1 MTEVTVDGATRC
13 SWCGRAVPRPAVGR
27 PRRYCRDSCRQ
38 RAYEARRRAER
49 AGLSAEHVV
58 LGPEQLA
65 DLRDRLYVLQAA
77 LDDIDAGG
85 WAPRDALAHLYDA
98 AQPLRQLWPTA
109 RNGTA
114 TW

>member
-1 MTEVTVDGATRC
+1 M
-13 SWCGRAVPRPAVGR
+13 
-27 PRRYCRDSCRQ
+27 
-38 RAYEARRRAER
+38 
-49 AGLSAEHVV
+49 V

-77 LDDIDAGG
+77 LDDVDAGS
-85 WAPRDALAHLYDA
+85 WSAKDALAHLYEA
-98 AQPLRQLWPTA
+98 AQPLRRLWPTG

>member
-1 MTEVTVDGATRC
+1 
-13 SWCGRAVPRPAVGR
+13 
-27 PRRYCRDSCRQ
+27 
-38 RAYEARRRAER
+38 
-49 AGLSAEHVV
+49 V

-85 WAPRDALAHLYDA
+85 WKPADALAHLYEA
-98 AQPLRQLWPTA
+98 AQPLRALWPTA

>member
-1 MTEVTVDGATRC
+1 
-13 SWCGRAVPRPAVGR
+13 
-27 PRRYCRDSCRQ
+27 
-38 RAYEARRRAER
+38 
-49 AGLSAEHVV
+49 VV

-77 LDDIDAGG
+77 LDDLDAGR
-85 WAPRDALAHLYDA
+85 WTAKDALAHLYEA
-98 AQPLRQLWPTA
+98 AQPLRALWPTA